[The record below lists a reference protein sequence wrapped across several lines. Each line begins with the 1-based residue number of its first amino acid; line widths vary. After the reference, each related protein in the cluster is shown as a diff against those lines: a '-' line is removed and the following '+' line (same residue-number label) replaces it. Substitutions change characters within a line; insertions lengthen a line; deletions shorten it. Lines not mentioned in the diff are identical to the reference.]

1 MKRSA
6 AVTLKMLAQRVG
18 LTKGTV
24 SAVLNCTPHSRTIP
38 QCTKD
43 RVFAAARELN
53 YQPNPIAR
61 ALRTGLV
68 APVNHQPANHEL
80 VNHAPVNHETD
91 DVGNAAGALMFKDA
105 EHLMRAIRAIRQAGL
120 NVPDDVSILGAEE
133 FAEFDDLRAAPGDSS
148 AAGPS
153 RDA

>member
-1 MKRSA
+1 
-6 AVTLKMLAQRVG
+6 
-18 LTKGTV
+18 
-24 SAVLNCTPHSRTIP
+24 
-38 QCTKD
+38 
-43 RVFAAARELN
+43 
-53 YQPNPIAR
+53 
-61 ALRTGLV
+61 
-68 APVNHQPANHEL
+68 
-80 VNHAPVNHETD
+80 
-91 DVGNAAGALMFKDA
+91 MFKDA

>member
-6 AVTLKMLAQRVG
+6 TVTLKMLAQRVG

-68 APVNHQPANHEL
+68 APVNH
-80 VNHAPVNHETD
+80 ETD

-133 FAEFDDLRAAPGDSS
+133 FAEFDDLRAAPAIQVQRGPAGTPNS
-148 AAGPS
+148 A
-153 RDA
+153 